1 MNNIYKLQ
9 HYTNKLKYEYIK
21 NLGDRDY
28 FDGIVSP
35 KIGKQEW
42 IYEINWMSNLTLCIY
57 ITVITDENRYSVSR
71 CITHDHL
78 YHINIPVRIFAKEIL
93 EDLLKCFDDKYLIK
107 MLNEEGKERFS
118 KMFINDFWSV
128 FEREYFNYFGQ

>member
-9 HYTNKLKYEYIK
+9 CYTNKLKYEYIK

-28 FDGIVSP
+28 FNSNASP

-42 IYEINWMSNLTLCIY
+42 IYEIDWMSNLTLCIY
-57 ITVITDENRYSVSR
+57 ITVITDENRYSTSM

-78 YHINIPVRIFAKEIL
+78 YHISIPVRMFAKEIL

-107 MLNEEGKERFS
+107 MFNEEGKERFS
-118 KMFINDFWSV
+118 KMFINDFWRV